1 MNRIA
6 LSTQLH
12 RVQTFLAVVELGSYT
27 KAADYLSI
35 SKAMASLH
43 VKALEEALA
52 VTLLLRSTRS
62 IALTEAGQDFYDEF
76 KELVGQLENKFEMAM
91 QGRKR
96 IAGTLRLSTTGEYGE
111 RFILPLV
118 ARFVQQYPAISI
130 RYDTNSSLSDLIAE
144 KLDLVVRLG
153 SLADSDFKSR
163 KLDDYD
169 ILLVASPALLKKHPV
184 RQPADLATLP
194 WIANSNLQ
202 SPTHWTLRGPQNK
215 STEVK
220 GSAAHHAS
228 TSAAI
233 RLMAL
238 SSMGVAVL
246 PAWLIEQD
254 LHSGALQQLLP
265 GYSLPRQSISAVF
278 PNSSHLPHK
287 TRAFIDFLSK
297 NLGPSA
303 KRPVLV

>member
-184 RQPADLATLP
+184 RQPADLAQLP

-202 SPTHWTLRGPQNK
+202 SPTQWTLRGPQNK

-220 GSAAHHAS
+220 GSAAHHAN

-303 KRPVLV
+303 KRPALV